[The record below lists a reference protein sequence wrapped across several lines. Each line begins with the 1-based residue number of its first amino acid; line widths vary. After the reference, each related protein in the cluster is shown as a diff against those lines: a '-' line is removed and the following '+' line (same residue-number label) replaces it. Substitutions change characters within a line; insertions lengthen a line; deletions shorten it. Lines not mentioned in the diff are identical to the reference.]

1 MRPYLPKPDVVLF
14 HGNCDDGFGA
24 AWSIHHRWPDGIEY
38 IPGVYGVD
46 PDISALVG
54 KHVAMVDFSYKKPVL
69 EAIGR
74 AMDSHATANR
84 KGGSVT
90 IIDHHKTAQEDLA
103 EFTDPTLF
111 AVGWSTHDEFASV
124 MHHNRQLPIRAH
136 FDMTKS
142 GAILTWEAIFG
153 DDLPPEALEFIQDR
167 DLWKFELPD
176 TKQFSAALRTHPQVF
191 EVWDMLMFS
200 AGSLIEEGRIVLH
213 AHEFN
218 VGKFVISANL
228 MQIDGVTV
236 PGVNV
241 PYHYASDT
249 AHALLHALPE
259 CKFAAAWFLN
269 GNGKIQFSL
278 RSEDSRAD
286 VSEVAKKF
294 GGGGHRNAAGF
305 EIAPDIRFFHM
316 LGVPQ

>member
-1 MRPYLPKPDVVLF
+1 MKPYLPKPDVVLY
-14 HGNCDDGFGA
+14 HGSCDDGFGA

-74 AMDSHATANR
+74 AMAKA
-84 KGGSVT
+84 GGSVT
-90 IIDHHKTAQEDLA
+90 IIDHHKTAQDDLA
-103 EFTDPTLF
+103 EFIETGFLKLEPDQFAAF
-111 AVGWSTHDEFASV
+111 AVGHG
-124 MHHNRQLPIRAH
+124 RLPIRAH

-142 GAILTWEAIFG
+142 GAILTWEAVFG
-153 DDLPPEALEFIQDR
+153 DEPAPQSLEFIQDR

-218 VGKFVISANL
+218 VGKFLMSARY
-228 MQIDGVTV
+228 MVVDGQKV
-236 PGVNV
+236 PSANV

-249 AHALLHALPE
+249 AHALLDAAKDAP
-259 CKFAAAWFLN
+259 FAVAWFINDQGLV
-269 GNGKIQFSL
+269 QFSM
-278 RSEDSRAD
+278 RSEDSRTD
-286 VSEVAKKF
+286 VSKIAKKF

-305 EIAPDIRFFHM
+305 QMPANDRFLQM
-316 LGVPQ
+316 LHVTQ